1 MTSPRDSGAGANR
14 PRGVLPTAPPPDA
27 VLPMRSENAPAAG
40 TPIPSHYRW
49 CFGCG
54 SEHPTGL
61 HMQITAGEGL
71 RVSGVFTASEH
82 HQGAPGLAHG
92 GVLTTAVD
100 EILGSLNW
108 LLAGPAVT
116 ARLECDFRRPV
127 PVGSLLHVEAEVVG
141 VKGRKVF
148 TRAIGRLG
156 APDGPVAV
164 SAAALFIQVP
174 LQHFVDNGSAEH
186 VQQAIE
192 DRAKGGPA
200 WRPAGEQHTVELN
213 P

>member
-1 MTSPRDSGAGANR
+1 MPASQDGSGGNR
-14 PRGVLPTAPPPDA
+14 PRGPLPTSPPPDA
-27 VLPMRSENAPAAG
+27 VIPLRSPQAPAPGAA
-40 TPIPSHYRW
+40 IPSHYRW

-61 HMQITAGEGL
+61 HMQMTAGDGL
-71 RVSGVFTASEH
+71 TVRGVFTATEN

-92 GVLTTAVD
+92 GLLTTALD

-116 ARLECDFRRPV
+116 GRIEVDFRRPV
-127 PVGSLLHVEAEVVG
+127 PVGSRLFVDAEVVG

-148 TRAIGRLG
+148 TRAVGRLG
-156 APDGPVAV
+156 TAGGPVAV

-174 LQHFVDNGSAEH
+174 LQHFVDHGTAEH
-186 VQQAIE
+186 VQRAID
-192 DRAKGGPA
+192 DRAAGGPA

>member
-1 MTSPRDSGAGANR
+1 VPARQDSSGGNR
-14 PRGVLPTAPPPDA
+14 PKGLLPTSPPPDA
-27 VLPMRSENAPAAG
+27 VLPMRAPNAPAPGSA
-40 TPIPSHYRW
+40 IPSHYRW

-71 RVSGVFTASEH
+71 TVTGVFTATED

-92 GVLTTAVD
+92 GLLTTAMD

-116 ARLECDFRRPV
+116 GRLEVDFRRPV
-127 PVGSLLHVEAEVVG
+127 PVGSRLVVSADVVG

-148 TRAIGRLG
+148 TRALGRLG
-156 APDGPVAV
+156 DADGPVAV

-174 LQHFVDNGSAEH
+174 LQHFVDHGTAEH
-186 VQQAIE
+186 VQRAID
-192 DRAKGGPA
+192 DRAAGGPA
-200 WRPAGEQHTVELN
+200 WRPDGEEHNVELN